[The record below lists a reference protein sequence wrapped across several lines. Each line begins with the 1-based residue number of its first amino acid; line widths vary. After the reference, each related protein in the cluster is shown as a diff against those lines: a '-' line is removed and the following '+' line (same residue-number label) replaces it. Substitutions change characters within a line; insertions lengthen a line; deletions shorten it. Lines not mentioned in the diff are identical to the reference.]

1 MQRGCFNLF
10 LARIGTVMLLRLKS
24 AANAVRTKL
33 AAVVALAFIG
43 GALTFSAFA
52 KPILGL
58 SKPLPIT
65 VTAQPIMSFSRS
77 GEPRN
82 MSEKLAWRG
91 GLVLSTDSEKFG
103 GYSGLVISADGQ
115 DLMAISDAGGWLKAR
130 LQYSGVRPTGLADAR
145 IGSLMASDGK
155 PLRRHRELDA
165 EELALLSGTLSGG
178 EVLVS
183 FENVNRITRYPVTA
197 AGLGR
202 PLEIFEPPPGLRRFS
217 TDGMEAMT
225 VLRGGLNKG
234 RLVAFSENARSDG
247 RHTGWIWNRGSA
259 KPLHV
264 VSHGGFSLT
273 AAASLDDGTLI
284 LLERRFTLLD
294 GVRMRLR
301 RIEAADIKPGAVLD
315 GEVLIEADLSDEI
328 DNMEGLAVHTAP
340 NGDTVLSLISD
351 DNFNTVIQRTLL
363 LQFTLRD
370 RPQT

>member
-1 MQRGCFNLF
+1 MQLGCFNL
-10 LARIGTVMLLRLKS
+10 LIGFIMLLRLRP
-24 AANAVRTKL
+24 AAN
-33 AAVVALAFIG
+33 VVSTGLTALVTLAFIM
-43 GALTFSAFA
+43 GALTFTAGA
-52 KPILGL
+52 KPLLAL

-65 VTAQPIMSFSRS
+65 VTAQPITNFSRS
-77 GEPRN
+77 GRPRN
-82 MSEKLAWRG
+82 MSGKLAWRG

-130 LQYSGVRPTGLADAR
+130 LQYSGIRPTGLSDAR

-165 EELALLSGTLSGG
+165 EELALLSGTLSAG

-183 FENVNRITRYPVTA
+183 FENVNRITRYPVTT

-225 VLRGGLNKG
+225 VLRGGPNKG
-234 RLVAFSENARSDG
+234 RLVAFSENARGDG
-247 RHTGWIWNRGSA
+247 RHTGWIWTHRSA

-363 LQFTLRD
+363 LQFTLGD

>member
-1 MQRGCFNLF
+1 MPRRRFDLPIAPFGILMS
-10 LARIGTVMLLRLKS
+10 RRLKCV
-24 AANAVRTKL
+24 ANFVGAGLTAL
-33 AAVVALAFIG
+33 AAGGYIM
-43 GALTFSAFA
+43 GALSLNAGA
-52 KPILGL
+52 KPLLAL

-65 VTAQPIMSFSRS
+65 VTAQPITTFSRS
-77 GEPRN
+77 GETGGTAG
-82 MSEKLAWRG
+82 KLTWRG
-91 GLVLSTDSEKFG
+91 GLVLTTDSEKFG
-103 GYSGLVISADGQ
+103 GYSGLVLSADGQ
-115 DLMAISDAGGWLKAR
+115 ELLAVSDAGGWLKAR
-130 LQYSGVRPTGLADAR
+130 LQYSGNRPVSLADAK

-155 PLRRHRELDA
+155 PLRRNRERDA

-183 FENVNRITRYPVTA
+183 FENFNRITRYAVTA
-197 AGLGR
+197 AGIGR

-225 VLRGGLNKG
+225 VLKGGPNKG
-234 RLVAFSENARSDG
+234 RLVAFSENARDDG
-247 RHTGWIWNRGSA
+247 RHTGWIWTRGSA
-259 KPLHV
+259 KPLQV
-264 VSHGGFSLT
+264 ISHGGFSLT

-301 RIEAADIKPGAVLD
+301 RIEAAAIKPGAVLD
-315 GEVLIEADLSDEI
+315 GEVLITADLSDEI

-363 LQFTLRD
+363 LQFTLRE